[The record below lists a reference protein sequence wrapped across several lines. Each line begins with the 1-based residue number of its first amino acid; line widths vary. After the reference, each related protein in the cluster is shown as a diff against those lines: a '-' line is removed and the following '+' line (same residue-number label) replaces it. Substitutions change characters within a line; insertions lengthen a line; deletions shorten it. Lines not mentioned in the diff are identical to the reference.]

1 MAITAKLSLI
11 ALFVVCT
18 IVVAKPDG
26 ATEDVEVDEKAVD
39 YAKGSLC
46 GYCRYCKVSLLS
58 LVYYLLRTQSRK
70 APIHAILIV
79 LARIKPHH
87 VYENDTTKSL

>member
-11 ALFVVCT
+11 ALFFVCA

-46 GYCRYCKVSLLS
+46 GYCRYCSVSVLS

-70 APIHAILIV
+70 ARIHAILIV
-79 LARIKPHH
+79 WARIKPRHI
-87 VYENDTTKSL
+87 YENNTTSL